1 MSQSAKKLQ
10 ITEQKTVLFYD
21 DELTAVRANDGHIYV
36 SLRQMCDALGVTRQ
50 SQVKRIKNHA
60 VLNKGLKGGAVLAPP
75 SADGRGGGMQQTN
88 LLRVDLVPLWL
99 SGIRVNSVDEAVQ
112 GKLTR
117 FQEEAAAVLWEAFQ
131 SGRLTTT
138 PEVEDLLD
146 SNSPA
151 AQAYK
156 MAVAMAELARNQ
168 LLLEARLET
177 RLGEHETR
185 LERLEAALPSPKNQ
199 ITEDQAMQ
207 ISQAVKTVA
216 LALGKRTR
224 RNEFG
229 AVYGELYRKFGITSY
244 KMLPAKKFDAA
255 MNFLTEWH
263 QNLEGES
270 PF

>member
-1 MSQSAKKLQ
+1 MSKTTANLE

-21 DELTAVRANDGHIYV
+21 DELTAVRAQDGHIYV
-36 SLRQMCDALGVTRQ
+36 SLRQMCDALGITRQ
-50 SQVKRIKNHA
+50 SQVKRIRRHA
-60 VLNKGLKGGAVLAPP
+60 VLSKGLQGGAILAPP
-75 SADGRGGGMQQTN
+75 SEDGRGGGLQQAN

-99 SGIRVNSVDEAVQ
+99 SGIRVSAVDETIQ

-117 FQEEAAAVLWEAFQ
+117 FQEEAASVLWEAFQ
-131 SGRLTTT
+131 SGRLTTA
-138 PEVEDLLD
+138 PEIDDLLD

-156 MAVAMAELARNQ
+156 MAMAMAELARNQ
-168 LLLEARLET
+168 LQLEARLAS
-177 RLGEHETR
+177 RLDEHETR
-185 LERLEAALPSPKNQ
+185 LEQLEAALPSSKSH

-216 LALGKRTR
+216 LALGKRTK

-244 KMLPAKKFDAA
+244 KMLPAKKFEAA
-255 MNFLTEWH
+255 INFLTEWH
-263 QNLEGES
+263 QNVAGDA

>member
-1 MSQSAKKLQ
+1 MSESAQKLQ

-21 DELTAVRANDGHIYV
+21 DELTAVRADDGHIYV
-36 SLRQMCDALGVTRQ
+36 SLRQMCDALGVARQ
-50 SQVKRIKNHA
+50 SQVRRINRHA
-60 VLNKGLKGGAVLAPP
+60 VLSKGLKGGAILAPP
-75 SADGRGGGMQQTN
+75 SEDGRGGGLQQAN

-99 SGIRVNSVDEAVQ
+99 SGIRVSSVDEAIQ
-112 GKLTR
+112 EKLTR

-138 PEVEDLLD
+138 PEIEDLLD

-156 MAVAMAELARNQ
+156 MAMAMAELARNQ
-168 LLLEARLET
+168 LQLEARLAN
-177 RLGEHETR
+177 RLDEHETR
-185 LERLEAALPSPKNQ
+185 LEQLEAVLPSPKSH

-207 ISQAVKTVA
+207 ISQSVKTVA
-216 LALGKRTR
+216 MALGKHTKK
-224 RNEFG
+224 NEFG

-244 KMLPAKKFDAA
+244 KMLPAKKFETAI
-255 MNFLTEWH
+255 NFLTEWH
-263 QNLEGES
+263 QNLEGDA

>member
-1 MSQSAKKLQ
+1 MSKSASKLQ

-21 DELTAVRANDGHIYV
+21 DELTAVRADDGHIYV
-36 SLRQMCDALGVTRQ
+36 SVRQMCNALGVTRQ
-50 SQVKRIKNHA
+50 SQVKRIRGHA
-60 VLNKGLKGGAVLAPP
+60 VLSKGLKGGAVLAPP
-75 SADGRGGGMQQTN
+75 SETGRGGGLQQAN

-99 SGIRVNSVDEAVQ
+99 SGIRVNAVDEAVQ
-112 GKLTR
+112 EKLTR
-117 FQEEAAAVLWEAFQ
+117 FQEEAASVLWEAFQ
-131 SGRLTTT
+131 SGRLTTA
-138 PEVEDLLD
+138 PEIEDLLD

-156 MAVAMAELARNQ
+156 MAMAMAELARNQ
-168 LLLEARLET
+168 LMLEARLET
-177 RLGEHETR
+177 RLDAHENR
-185 LERLEAALPSPKNQ
+185 LERLEAALPGPKSQ

-207 ISQAVKTVA
+207 VSQAVKTVA
-216 LALGKRTR
+216 LALGKRTK

-244 KMLPAKKFDAA
+244 KMLPAKRFEAA

-263 QNLEGES
+263 QNLEGDA